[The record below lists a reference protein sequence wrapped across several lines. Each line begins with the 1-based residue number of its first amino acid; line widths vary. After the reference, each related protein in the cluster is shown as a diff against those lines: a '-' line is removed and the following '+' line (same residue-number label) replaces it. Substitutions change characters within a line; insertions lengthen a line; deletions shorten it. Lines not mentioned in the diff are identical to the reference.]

1 MTSDDNMMAPRWML
15 DVECRVRPLEDEMFC
30 LVSLRVV
37 GEPEMGG
44 TGPEEDQTKKGFGR
58 KMSNS

>member
-1 MTSDDNMMAPRWML
+1 MAPRWML